1 MDTAYTWLILG
12 IIGALIMLGIQFY
25 SKRVLTT
32 KKIVEI
38 TLLALLVVTV
48 GFGSIWAAIGHSF
61 FANQVALSIGWAPGS
76 PFQQEVAFANL
87 AFGVLGILCIWIRGN
102 FWTATVIGVSIFLL
116 GDALGHITN
125 IFATGNLASGN
136 AGAVLVLDI
145 LVPVL
150 LISLLA
156 VYRVMEERAVRS
168 AIKSLERSL

>member
-32 KKIVEI
+32 KRIVGT
-38 TLLALLVVTV
+38 TLLSLLVFTV
-48 GFGSIWAAIGHSF
+48 GFGSIWASIGHSL
-61 FANQVALSIGWAPGS
+61 FANQVASSIGWAPGS

-116 GDALGHITN
+116 GDALSHITN
-125 IFATGNLASGN
+125 IFATSNYSTGN
-136 AGAVLVLDI
+136 AGAVLILDI
-145 LVPVL
+145 LVPIL
-150 LISLLA
+150 LIGLL
-156 VYRVMEERAVRS
+156 VTYRVMEERAVRS